1 MGLVDQTPALVVLI
15 VGLALLVGGGEWLVR
30 GAAAWA
36 LRANIPPLIIGLT
49 AVSLGTSAPEL
60 FASIQAA
67 LEGHPGI
74 AVGNVLGSNI
84 ANVALIL
91 GLTAMVRP
99 LRVDRMALKIDI
111 PLMLG
116 ASFLFVAVAANLKV
130 NRGEGIGGLV
140 LLALFIVNLFKRARR
155 EDGQGNNSEEMQNAG
170 AWAKR
175 SPLILLLLITAG
187 TAGLYIGS
195 ELFVEGASRI
205 ALDFGVGDRV
215 VGLTVVAFGTSVPEL
230 VASGIAAL
238 RGQPDL
244 AVGNIIGSN
253 LFNLLLVLG
262 ATATIS
268 PLTISSEVLSWD
280 IWWFLGTSAAIIPL
294 AILSSTQNP
303 KLGRWQGAL
312 FVAAYILYIGTT
324 WTSA

>member
-1 MGLVDQTPALVVLI
+1 MGWVDQIPALVVLI

-67 LEGHPGI
+67 LESHPGI

-91 GLTAMVRP
+91 GLTAVVCP
-99 LRVDRMALKIDI
+99 LRVDRMAIKIDI

-116 ASFLFVAVAANLKV
+116 ASLLFVAVAANLKV

-140 LLALFIVNLFKRARR
+140 LLGLFIVNLFKRARR
-155 EDGQGNNSEEMQNAG
+155 EDSQGNDSEEIQNAG
-170 AWAKR
+170 AWAQR

-187 TAGLYIGS
+187 TAGLYLGS

-215 VGLTVVAFGTSVPEL
+215 VGLTIVAFGTSVPEL

-268 PLTISSEVLSWD
+268 PLPISSEVLSWD
-280 IWWFLGTSAAIIPL
+280 IWWFLGTAAAIIPL
-294 AILSSTQNP
+294 ALISSTQNP
-303 KLGRWQGAL
+303 KLGRWQGIL
-312 FVAAYILYIGTT
+312 FVAVYILYIGST
-324 WTSA
+324 WASA